1 MSVMLIM
8 FFKNKLIFFFNS
20 SYFKFGILVGLTY
33 FIELII
39 FYFLTFN
46 ISIFYANFIASII
59 GVSLD
64 YFFALSKKLSIF
76 NNNKKNKI
84 LIYFFYLIFIFC
96 LISINSYLIKNI
108 NNFLQFPVF
117 SKVIII
123 PLSYTIHWYF
133 FYFIFEKKINL
144 FNKLQK

>member
-8 FFKNKLIFFFNS
+8 FFKNKLNFFFNS

-33 FIELII
+33 LIELII

-84 LIYFFYLIFIFC
+84 LIYFLYLIFIFC

-133 FYFIFEKKINL
+133 FYFIFEKKLNL

>member
-8 FFKNKLIFFFNS
+8 FFKNKLNFFFNS
-20 SYFKFGILVGLTY
+20 SYFKFGFLVGLTY
-33 FIELII
+33 LIELII

-133 FYFIFEKKINL
+133 FYFIFEKKLNL
-144 FNKLQK
+144 FNKIQK

>member
-1 MSVMLIM
+1 MNVMLIM
-8 FFKNKLIFFFNS
+8 FFKKKLNFFFNS

-33 FIELII
+33 LIELII

-64 YFFALSKKLSIF
+64 YFFAISKKLSIF
-76 NNNKKNKI
+76 NINKKNKI

-108 NNFLQFPVF
+108 NNFLHFPVF

-133 FYFIFEKKINL
+133 FYFIFEKKLNL
-144 FNKLQK
+144 FNKLGK